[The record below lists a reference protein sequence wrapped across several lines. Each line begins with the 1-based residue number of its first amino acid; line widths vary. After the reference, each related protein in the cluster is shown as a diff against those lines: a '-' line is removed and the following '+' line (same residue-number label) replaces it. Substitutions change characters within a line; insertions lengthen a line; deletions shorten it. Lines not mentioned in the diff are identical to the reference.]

1 MAKSIPSPSTLNS
14 IGIPSMISPKE
25 KWRILPSRTRGNM
38 SRTRPNLTIA
48 AKKVIPSLASGFFP
62 NNMMAGTASS
72 DTNHARKGMRL
83 NSTDA
88 I

>member
-1 MAKSIPSPSTLNS
+1 
-14 IGIPSMISPKE
+14 
-25 KWRILPSRTRGNM
+25 M